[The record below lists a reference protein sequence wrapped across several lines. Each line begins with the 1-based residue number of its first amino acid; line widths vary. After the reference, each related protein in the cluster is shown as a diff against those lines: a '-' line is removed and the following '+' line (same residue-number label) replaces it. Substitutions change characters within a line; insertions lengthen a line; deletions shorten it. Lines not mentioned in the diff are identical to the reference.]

1 MDWFK
6 NMSTTEIWT
15 YSLIAGAVVIL
26 IVAVLLIMI
35 IAAARRID
43 KHANDIW
50 EVGKKIAGN
59 TVSIWMLDKTNAV
72 AGQILT
78 TAQAIN
84 TGAESIDR
92 KITALA
98 DALGPKR

>member
-1 MDWFK
+1 MDLFK

-26 IVAVLLIMI
+26 IVAVLLILI

-59 TVSIWMLDKTNAV
+59 TVSIWMLDKTNGV
-72 AGQILT
+72 AGKILA
-78 TAQAIN
+78 TAQSIDAR
-84 TGAESIDR
+84 AESID
-92 KITALA
+92 KSTTALA
-98 DALGPKR
+98 NALAPKR

>member
-1 MDWFK
+1 MDLFK

-59 TVSIWMLDKTNAV
+59 TVSIWMLDKTNGV
-72 AGQILT
+72 AGNILA
-78 TAQAIN
+78 TAQSIN
-84 TGAESIDR
+84 AGAESIDR